1 LTPFFSQ
8 SSTLKKN
15 YPFWPT
21 RLLGF
26 SAIVGAMTALT
37 WPQIVAVCLVCWVA
51 VALVVGT
58 IVGHGIAVGTA
69 SDCE

>member
-1 LTPFFSQ
+1 LTPSFSQ
-8 SSTLKKN
+8 SNTLKK

-26 SAIVGAMTALT
+26 CAMVGAMTALT
-37 WPQIVAVCLVCWVA
+37 WPQLAAVCLVCWVA

-58 IVGHGIAVGTA
+58 IVGHGIAVGTG